1 MTQTVAETFVHLRS
15 RAQAALIPF
24 LTAGDPDLVTTAQAL
39 RALDSHGADLLEV
52 GLPYSD
58 PLADGPVIQGAATR
72 ALARGVTR
80 RQVLAMLA
88 ETIPHLQ
95 APVILFS
102 YYNPILNG
110 GLENFLTQIQEVGVK
125 GLVVP
130 DVPLEEAAPLLESA
144 DRHGI
149 EVILLAA
156 PTSPPERLAAIAAQS
171 RGFVY
176 LVSTTGVTGVRER
189 LAQNLQQRLEL
200 LRSLT
205 DKPIA
210 VGFGISQPEH
220 ARQVVDWGADG
231 AIVGSALVARL
242 AEGGL
247 AEMTSL
253 CQRLK
258 RAILPESR

>member
-1 MTQTVAETFVHLRS
+1 MTRTVAETFVHLRS
-15 RAQAALIPF
+15 RGQAALIPF
-24 LTAGDPDLVTTAQAL
+24 LTAGDPDLATTAQAL
-39 RALDSHGADLLEV
+39 QALDQHGADLLEV
-52 GLPYSD
+52 GIPYSD
-58 PLADGPVIQGAATR
+58 PLADGPVIQGAAVR
-72 ALARGVTR
+72 ALNRGVTLG
-80 RQVLAMLA
+80 QVLAMLTN
-88 ETIPHLQ
+88 TIPHLQ

-102 YYNPILNG
+102 YYNPILNHG
-110 GLENFLTQIQEVGVK
+110 IENFLTKVQAVGVK

-130 DVPLEEAAPLLESA
+130 DVPLEEATPLLESA

-176 LVSTTGVTGVRER
+176 LVSTTGVTGARDR

-247 AEMTSL
+247 AEMTNL

>member
-1 MTQTVAETFVHLRS
+1 
-15 RAQAALIPF
+15 
-24 LTAGDPDLVTTAQAL
+24 
-39 RALDSHGADLLEV
+39 
-52 GLPYSD
+52 
-58 PLADGPVIQGAATR
+58 
-72 ALARGVTR
+72 
-80 RQVLAMLA
+80 
-88 ETIPHLQ
+88 
-95 APVILFS
+95 VILFS
-102 YYNPILNG
+102 YYNPILNHG
-110 GLENFLTQIQEVGVK
+110 IENFLTKVQAVGVK

-130 DVPLEEAAPLLESA
+130 DVPLEEATPLLESA

-176 LVSTTGVTGVRER
+176 LVSTTGVTGARDR

-247 AEMTSL
+247 AEMTNL